1 MTHAVRRDE
10 LEAQFSGRVTLVAA
24 LLEDLA
30 KCVPA
35 AVTLAE
41 DATLE
46 DAFELHDSNA
56 RSVRQIFLDSTEA
69 LEDSDALRKEMK
81 AFSETLDQG
90 SLATFQK
97 WFDLINK
104 ATRWDASLRTVR
116 KQRREHNTIMAASQ
130 AAAAKAKRELDLAVP
145 VPPPPPPV
153 VTHPIRSEARLAPI
167 EIPPFHGDDS
177 EFISYWNQFETVIDK
192 NPGLSAVQKFMA
204 LRNSLK
210 GEAYR
215 KVQHLMITE
224 DDYETAK
231 NAIKRWY
238 GD

>member
-1 MTHAVRRDE
+1 MTHAVSRDE

-81 AFSETLDQG
+81 AFSETLDQVESG
-90 SLATFQK
+90 NIPEMVR
-97 WFDLINK
+97 FDQQGHK
-104 ATRWDASLRTVR
+104 VGC
-116 KQRREHNTIMAASQ
+116 
-130 AAAAKAKRELDLAVP
+130 ELTDCP
-145 VPPPPPPV
+145 
-153 VTHPIRSEARLAPI
+153 
-167 EIPPFHGDDS
+167 
-177 EFISYWNQFETVIDK
+177 
-192 NPGLSAVQKFMA
+192 
-204 LRNSLK
+204 
-210 GEAYR
+210 
-215 KVQHLMITE
+215 
-224 DDYETAK
+224 
-231 NAIKRWY
+231 
-238 GD
+238 

>member
-1 MTHAVRRDE
+1 MTQAVSRDE

-81 AFSETLDQG
+81 TFSETLDQG

-116 KQRREHNTIMAASQ
+116 KQRREHNTIMA
-130 AAAAKAKRELDLAVP
+130 KAKQRQQKQRGNWIWQCQFHQLRLRWS
-145 VPPPPPPV
+145 
-153 VTHPIRSEARLAPI
+153 PI
-167 EIPPFHGDDS
+167 
-177 EFISYWNQFETVIDK
+177 QF
-192 NPGLSAVQKFMA
+192 VQKQDW
-204 LRNSLK
+204 LPSK
-210 GEAYR
+210 SPHSTGTI
-215 KVQHLMITE
+215 VSSS
-224 DDYETAK
+224 
-231 NAIKRWY
+231 AIGTSSRRLSTRTL
-238 GD
+238 G

>member
-1 MTHAVRRDE
+1 MTHAVSREE

-30 KCVPA
+30 KCVPT

-56 RSVRQIFLDSTEA
+56 GSVRQIFLDSTEA

-130 AAAAKAKRELDLAVP
+130 AAAAKAKRELDLVIPAA
-145 VPPPPPPV
+145 PPPPPV
-153 VTHPIRSEARLAPI
+153 FTHPIRSEARLAPLV
-167 EIPPFHGDDS
+167 IPEFYGDKTK
-177 EFISYWNQFETVIDK
+177 FLSYWNQFETMVDK
-192 NPGLSAVQKFMA
+192 NPAMDA
-204 LRNSLK
+204 
-210 GEAYR
+210 
-215 KVQHLMITE
+215 
-224 DDYETAK
+224 
-231 NAIKRWY
+231 
-238 GD
+238 